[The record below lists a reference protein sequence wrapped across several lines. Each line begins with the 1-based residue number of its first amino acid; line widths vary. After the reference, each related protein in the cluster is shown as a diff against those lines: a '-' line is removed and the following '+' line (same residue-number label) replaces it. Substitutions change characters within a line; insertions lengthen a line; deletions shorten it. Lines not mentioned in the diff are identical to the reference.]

1 MKPLFAYLATVSCRW
16 QLIFTG
22 SGPAGILISTL
33 LAGGAVFDPNQTI
46 DAARVV
52 TDSAIAQLKK
62 IDADRVLLAVG
73 EASLPFGQ

>member
-1 MKPLFAYLATVSCRW
+1 MV
-16 QLIFTG
+16 
-22 SGPAGILISTL
+22 STL

-52 TDSAIAQLKK
+52 TESAIAQLKT
-62 IDADRVLLAVG
+62 IDPDRLLLVVG